1 MNRSSTSS
9 SERRSLP
16 WAGLASLILVL
27 ALDDQLSSEPRIWDG
42 FVEQFDQKETMES
55 GVALERAALTR
66 LAREPRDRPRVFI
79 VGTSRARRGLD
90 QSAVEAVLGDQVELV
105 KLTHAG
111 MQPYEI
117 DALGDELIA
126 VRADVVVLPLSE
138 FDTHRPLRIMA
149 QTAPGSLTALWD
161 LMSNTK
167 LRFLSANRHDLLRLF
182 LATRLD
188 AYRFREVLAALGWRD
203 GVTFLVG
210 KRERA
215 MQTAGYALGDAGQ
228 AKRGEDGSLKRF
240 GRSAEELGAIIDR
253 LGMAFKTLSKPA
265 RWGELRQVLSISR
278 GLHAQVQ
285 QELLRAVV
293 SRLTRAGV
301 SVVVLELP
309 LHPLSRQYYDYS
321 IRDDVL
327 EFFGELTIEFGI
339 TVVTE
344 EMSGPFVPG
353 DFQDLTHANGTG
365 ALKLSRSLARTVLRL
380 IEGS

>member
-1 MNRSSTSS
+1 VNRSSTSS

-16 WAGLASLILVL
+16 WAGLASLVLVL
-27 ALDDQLSSEPRIWDG
+27 ALDDQLSSDPLIWDR
-42 FVEQFDQKETMES
+42 FVDQFAQKKTMES
-55 GVALERAALTR
+55 GVAQDRAALTR
-66 LAREPRDRPRVFI
+66 LARQPHDRPRVFI

-90 QSAVEAVLGDQVELV
+90 RRALEAVLGDQVELV

-117 DALGDELIA
+117 DALGHELIA

-149 QTAPGSLTALWD
+149 QTAPGSLTALCD
-161 LMSNTK
+161 LVSNTNLHF
-167 LRFLSANRHDLLRLF
+167 LRSNRHDLLRLF

-188 AYRFREVLAALGWRD
+188 TYRFREVLAALGWRD
-203 GVTFLVG
+203 GVTFLIG

-215 MQTAGYALGDAGQ
+215 MHTAGYALGDVGKA
-228 AKRGEDGSLKRF
+228 RPDDDGSLKRF

-253 LGMAFKTLSKPA
+253 LGMAFRTLSKAA

-293 SRLTRAGV
+293 SRLTQAGV

-309 LHPLSRQYYDYS
+309 LS
-321 IRDDVL
+321 
-327 EFFGELTIEFGI
+327 
-339 TVVTE
+339 
-344 EMSGPFVPG
+344 
-353 DFQDLTHANGTG
+353 
-365 ALKLSRSLARTVLRL
+365 ALPPVLRL
-380 IEGS
+380 FDPRRSSAVFRRTDDRVRHHRRHRRDERTVRARRFSGPDPRQ